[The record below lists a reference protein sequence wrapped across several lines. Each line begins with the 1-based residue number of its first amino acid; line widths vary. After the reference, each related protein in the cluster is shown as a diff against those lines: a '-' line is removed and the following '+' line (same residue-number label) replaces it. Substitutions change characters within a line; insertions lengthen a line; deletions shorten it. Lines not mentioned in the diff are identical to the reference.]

1 MARHKPLVKLPVF
14 WHTIRMNSFL
24 RLLLSAPID
33 FAVGGQA
40 VIEGVMMRSPHY
52 YIVSV
57 RDQEGK
63 VQVKRE
69 KFQSLIERVPVLK
82 WPLLRGVV
90 QLVESMRIGY
100 RALGYSNE
108 VYLGEDEA
116 AKKGRS
122 KFMNVLIAALGVGS
136 IIFSLAL
143 TLFMLKVLPL
153 WVAGLAADHWA
164 IVKENYLL
172 FNAIDGLTKI
182 TIFLGYILSIS
193 LMKDIRRVF
202 QYHGAEHKSIWTYEN
217 GLELTVANARK
228 QTRFHPRCGTSFIF
242 IVILMSI
249 FVYTL
254 VPPMEGFAAQLALR
268 IAVIPL
274 IAGVSY
280 ELLKL
285 SAKFQKAKWVR
296 VLMMPGLLLQR
307 LTTKNPDDA
316 QLEVALH
323 SLKESLKLEEAFVA

>member
-1 MARHKPLVKLPVF
+1 
-14 WHTIRMNSFL
+14 MNAFL

-52 YIVSV
+52 TIVSV
-57 RDQEGK
+57 RDPEGRIQMKQEA
-63 VQVKRE
+63 
-69 KFQSLIERVPVLK
+69 FQSITERVRFFRL
-82 WPLLRGVV
+82 PLIRGVV
-90 QLVESMRIGY
+90 HLIESMRLGY
-100 RALGYSNE
+100 RSLNYSND
-108 VYLGEDEA
+108 VFLGEDEE
-116 AKKGRS
+116 KKANRS
-122 KFMNVLIAALGVGS
+122 RAVQMFFGLLSVLSIFVSLG
-136 IIFSLAL
+136 I

-153 WVAGLAADHWA
+153 WIANKAAELWPL
-164 IVKENYLL
+164 IEENYFL

-182 TIFLGYILSIS
+182 TIFLTYISAIS

-202 QYHGAEHKSIWTYEN
+202 QYHGAEHKSIWAYEN
-217 GLELTVANARK
+217 GKELTVENARR

-254 VPPMEGFAAQLALR
+254 VPPAESFALQLGLR

-280 ELLKL
+280 ELLKF
-285 SAKFQKAKWVR
+285 SAKHQKSRIVKSLVF
-296 VLMMPGLLLQR
+296 PGLLLQR
-307 LTTKNPDDA
+307 LTTKEPDDA
-316 QLEVALH
+316 QLEVALN
-323 SLKESLKLEEAFVA
+323 SLRESLKQEEILVV